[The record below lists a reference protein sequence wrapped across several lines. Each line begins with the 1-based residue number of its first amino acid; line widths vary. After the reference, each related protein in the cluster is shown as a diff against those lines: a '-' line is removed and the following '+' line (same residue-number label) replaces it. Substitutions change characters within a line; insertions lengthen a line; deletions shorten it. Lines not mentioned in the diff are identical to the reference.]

1 MCIRDSNKE
10 MFDNYIE
17 DGLGAF
23 PIVTQNKLKEYLDKL
38 EDMTSIL
45 MDIQNEKSN
54 SKKGTHITK
63 SELSKDKKSHGASEG
78 KEDQD

>member
-1 MCIRDSNKE
+1 
-10 MFDNYIE
+10 
-17 DGLGAF
+17 
-23 PIVTQNKLKEYLDKL
+23 
-38 EDMTSIL
+38 